1 MAGLTAR
8 IQLVS
13 NALLLL
19 GDRPISSLT
28 DATTGATLGA
38 NLFETTYLSMLQ
50 YHSWRFAV
58 KTQELPRLSA
68 TPETRYSYAFQ
79 LPADFLYVVKGDSSQ
94 FEVYENTI
102 HCSSQSFQ
110 LDYVKRVEEDLLPAY
125 FAKALE
131 YNLAFQF
138 AVPLTGDMAKGQ
150 YYQKVYI
157 DAIRKAKMADSSQYP
172 EIGVHDQPYVNI
184 RW

>member
-1 MAGLTAR
+1 MAGLIAR
-8 IQLVS
+8 VQLCS

-19 GDRPISSLT
+19 GDRPIASLT
-28 DATTGATLGA
+28 DETTGSTLSA
-38 NLFETTYLSMLQ
+38 NLFENTYLAMLQ
-50 YHSWRFAV
+50 NHRWRFAV

-68 TPETRYSYAFQ
+68 EPKTRYRYAFQ
-79 LPADFLYVVKGDSSQ
+79 LPADFLYATKGDSRTY
-94 FEVYENTI
+94 EVYGNEI
-102 HCSSQSFQ
+102 HCNAQSFQ
-110 LDYVKRVEEDLLPAY
+110 LDYVRRVDEDLLPAY

-138 AVPLTGDMAKGQ
+138 SVPLTGDMDKGL

-172 EIGVHDQPYVNI
+172 EVGVHDQPYVNI
-184 RW
+184 RY